1 MPGAFLTRISKAWPA
16 ELENQFTSNGVL
28 KRVGEPEEIV
38 GAAIYLASDQS
49 SFTTGTV
56 LRVDGGLPLC
66 PLPRAQRSPRA
77 SWQRAFSPQC
87 AARTLRRRSPIS

>member
-16 ELENQFTSNGVL
+16 ELENQFTSNAVL

-56 LRVDGGLPLC
+56 LRVDGGLSL
-66 PLPRAQRSPRA
+66 
-77 SWQRAFSPQC
+77 
-87 AARTLRRRSPIS
+87 